1 MRVVFAPGAREEFVE
16 AERWYEE
23 QAPGLGNRFREEVRS
38 AL

>member
-1 MRVVFAPGAREEFVE
+1 MQVVFSPGAREECVE

-23 QAPGLGNRFREEVRS
+23 QAPGLGNRFRKEIRS